1 MVRKIF
7 ILALFAFTLLIFG
20 CTQQTPKPVETH
32 TQSTTTE
39 TSAQTRDTSAKVEN
53 PIIPLDAPLPPPS
66 NEPAPPPQPVTTD
79 TAPSTPRERNID
91 IKVYFPD
98 EAGIN
103 LVAVKRRIRITSE
116 NQKYEDAVKIIMAN
130 PKEMELTSIFPRG
143 AKLNKI
149 TLENGTAYVDFSE
162 TLQRYFVGGSTGEEL
177 LVTSLVDTLTEF
189 PEVKRVQIL
198 IDGEEIETLAGH
210 MDLSEP
216 LTRNGSTL

>member
-1 MVRKIF
+1 MVRKFF

-20 CTQQTPKPVETH
+20 CSQQLPEPVEPKTQSATDEVQTPPETKS
-32 TQSTTTE
+32 QF
-39 TSAQTRDTSAKVEN
+39 EN
-53 PIIPLDAPLPPPS
+53 PVIPLDAPLPPPS
-66 NEPAPPPQPVTTD
+66 NEPSPPPQPVTTD
-79 TAPSTPRERNID
+79 PAPSTPRERNID

-98 EAGIN
+98 ESGIN

-130 PKEMELTSIFPRG
+130 PKEPELTSIFPRG
-143 AKLNKI
+143 AKLNGV
-149 TLENGTAYVDFSE
+149 TVDNGTAYVDFSE

-189 PEVKRVQIL
+189 PEIKRVQIL
-198 IDGEEIETLAGH
+198 IDGAETETLAGH

-216 LTRNGSTL
+216 LTRNGQ

>member
-1 MVRKIF
+1 MVRKFF

-20 CTQQTPKPVETH
+20 CNQQTPEPVEPK
-32 TQSTTTE
+32 TQSAATE
-39 TSAQTRDTSAKVEN
+39 TPTPPETKSKFET

-66 NEPAPPPQPVTTD
+66 NEPPLPATD
-79 TAPSTPRERNID
+79 PATSMPRERNID

-98 EAGIN
+98 DAGIN

-130 PKEMELTSIFPRG
+130 PKEVELTSIFPRG
-143 AKLNKI
+143 AKLNSV
-149 TLENGTAYVDFSE
+149 TVENGTAYVDFSE

-177 LVTSLVDTLTEF
+177 LVMSLVDTLTEF
-189 PEVKRVQIL
+189 PEIKRVQIL

-216 LTRNGSTL
+216 LTRNSQ

>member
-1 MVRKIF
+1 MVRKFF

-20 CTQQTPKPVETH
+20 CNQQTPEPVEPK
-32 TQSTTTE
+32 TQAVTVE
-39 TSAQTRDTSAKVEN
+39 TPTPPETKTQFEN
-53 PIIPLDAPLPPPS
+53 PVIPLDSPLPPPS
-66 NEPAPPPQPVTTD
+66 NEPAPTQPVVPDPAT
-79 TAPSTPRERNID
+79 STPRERNID

-98 EAGIN
+98 ESGIN

-130 PKEMELTSIFPRG
+130 PKEPELTSIFPRG
-143 AKLNKI
+143 AKLNGV

-177 LVTSLVDTLTEF
+177 LVMSLVDTLTEF
-189 PEVKRVQIL
+189 PEIKRVQIL
-198 IDGEEIETLAGH
+198 IDGAEIETLAGH

-216 LTRNGSTL
+216 LTRNSL

>member
-1 MVRKIF
+1 MVRKFF

-20 CTQQTPKPVETH
+20 CSQQTPEPAAPK
-32 TQSTTTE
+32 TQSAVDEIQSTPE
-39 TSAQTRDTSAKVEN
+39 TKPQFEN
-53 PIIPLDAPLPPPS
+53 PVIPLDAPLPPPS
-66 NEPAPPPQPVTTD
+66 NEPPLPPQPVDTSTT
-79 TAPSTPRERNID
+79 TPRERNLD

-130 PKEMELTSIFPRG
+130 PKETELTSIFPRG
-143 AKLNKI
+143 AKLNGV
-149 TLENGTAYVDFSE
+149 TVDNGTAYVDFSE

-189 PEVKRVQIL
+189 PEIKRVQIL
-198 IDGEEIETLAGH
+198 IDGAEIETLAGH

-216 LTRNGSTL
+216 LTRNGQ